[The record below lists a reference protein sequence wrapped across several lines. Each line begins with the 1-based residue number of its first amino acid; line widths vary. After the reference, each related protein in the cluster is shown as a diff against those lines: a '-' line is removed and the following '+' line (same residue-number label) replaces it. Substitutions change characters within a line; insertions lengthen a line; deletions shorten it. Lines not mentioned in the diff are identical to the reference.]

1 MEAKPCEQ
9 RGVLEYS
16 SLLPL
21 IYTDN
26 PKNFGLVLYGLP
38 EYNETEALNENLCP
52 SKLVLYYIFFF
63 FFWKLN
69 FLNVADIQRWD
80 ARFIQDKCM

>member
-9 RGVLEYS
+9 RGELENS

-26 PKNFGLVLYGLP
+26 PKNFGLVLFGLP

-52 SKLVLYYIFFF
+52 
-63 FFWKLN
+63 N
-69 FLNVADIQRWD
+69 IQRWD